1 MNAIALQS
9 PTQRAPHVARTPRG
23 VPIEVA
29 REILGDIVAVDE
41 AEHVL
46 GVSARVA
53 RPHPRVVEIPE
64 LALHALAGHV
74 YAVPTV
80 FQLRELMGTTVACHL
95 MEVNEHA
102 LALSMYAPAQ
112 HPRYRLI
119 VKDLPSRGRERVLTI
134 ARLCGLKMRR
144 MDAPSAITSTLLA
157 KAVLAQTLSR
167 EYVTSTRCPAPG
179 ELRLLAIG
187 PHDGG
192 RIGVQPIWLHEGRR
206 ELIELTL

>member
-1 MNAIALQS
+1 
-9 PTQRAPHVARTPRG
+9 

-29 REILGDIVAVDE
+29 KEILGDVVTVKE
-41 AEHVL
+41 AEAAL
-46 GVSARVA
+46 GITSSLSHK
-53 RPHPRVVEIPE
+53 PDILWFPE
-64 LALHALAGHV
+64 GALQALAGHV
-74 YAVPTV
+74 YVVPTV
-80 FQLRELMGTTVACHL
+80 FELRELMGSAVACHL

-112 HPRYRLI
+112 SPRYRLI
-119 VKDLPSRGRERVLTI
+119 LKDLPSKGKMSRERVLTI

-167 EYVTSTRCPAPG
+167 EYVTSTRCITPG
-179 ELRLLAIG
+179 DLKLLAIG

-192 RIGVQPIWLHEGRR
+192 RIGVRPIWPHEGRR
-206 ELIELTL
+206 ELIEFTL